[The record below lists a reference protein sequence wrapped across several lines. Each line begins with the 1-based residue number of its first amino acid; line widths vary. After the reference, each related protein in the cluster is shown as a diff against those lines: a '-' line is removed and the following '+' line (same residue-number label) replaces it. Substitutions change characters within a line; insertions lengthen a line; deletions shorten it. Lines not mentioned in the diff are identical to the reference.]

1 MHVNEVNKQKVN
13 RCIQKMNLEAFT
25 LQSIPPSGI
34 LGVRKYDGGI
44 EVSIVFEKKT
54 DKSYDKALEDLKAAL
69 TERKF
74 GVLWEM
80 NFKDKLQE
88 KGLDFNQN
96 FKVLEVC
103 NPGKAKVVL
112 DRHLEAGYMLP
123 CKMVVYE
130 KEDGVRIGMMKPTR
144 LAGIMEGIELDDVA
158 KEVEEILAAAIEA
171 AI

>member
-1 MHVNEVNKQKVN
+1 MSMV
-13 RCIQKMNLEAFT
+13 
-25 LQSIPPSGI
+25 
-34 LGVRKYDGGI
+34 Y
-44 EVSIVFEKKT
+44 EKKT
-54 DKSYDKALEDLKAAL
+54 EKSYEKALEDLKKAL

-88 KGLDFNQN
+88 KGLEFNKN
-96 FKVLEVC
+96 FNVMEVC
-103 NPGKAKVVL
+103 NPPKAKVVL

-130 KEDGVRIGMMKPTR
+130 KEDGVRIGMMKPTS
-144 LAGIMEGIELDDVA
+144 LAGIMEGMELDDVA
-158 KEVEEILAAAIEA
+158 IEVEQILADAIEA